1 MPCTF
6 KAAGQLRRA
15 ANWIRGLAAKVI
27 RDRKTPAH
35 STERKRIRQKPREEV
50 RTRPTKRR
58 HHAGS
63 RRRDSKQ
70 AGRGTR
76 QRTTPPVRRQ
86 QDVSVERKKAA
97 SIIAATAKAFA
108 KWVRRNPR
116 ETLTPESFETLPSVE
131 VPTTPSIPTPK
142 PRPEALSRKRANRR
156 AVIINSHLLEAN
168 GMVSEVWF
176 AGEDSVDA
184 SLCAPVHPLAIEPA
198 DIPEINESVDDRA
211 ALPSERR
218 RRVACFVFFCTGYTC
233 LRIYGNQSVSP
244 SSRTQT
250 MWKPACHRVVHD
262 GDCDG
267 PVRVDRDIFH
277 RLEKLSDLAPL
288 QYGGPLTIK
297 KDVHEE
303 LSKARFRDNGNF
315 QPDAQVYE
323 DRGERFEQSCPTF
336 RLY

>member
-35 STERKRIRQKPREEV
+35 STERKRIRQKLREEV
-50 RTRPTKRR
+50 RKRSTKRR

-86 QDVSVERKKAA
+86 RDVSVERKKAA
-97 SIIAATAKAFA
+97 SIIATTAKAFA
-108 KWVRRNPR
+108 KWVKRNPR
-116 ETLTPESFETLPSVE
+116 ETLTPESFEILPSVE
-131 VPTTPSIPTPK
+131 VPTTRPIPTPK
-142 PRPEALSRKRANRR
+142 PRPEALSRKRANRQ

-198 DIPEINESVDDRA
+198 DIPEIKGSVDDRA

-218 RRVACFVFFCTGYTC
+218 RRVSGQAGFTGEGY
-233 LRIYGNQSVSP
+233 I
-244 SSRTQT
+244 
-250 MWKPACHRVVHD
+250 W
-262 GDCDG
+262 
-267 PVRVDRDIFH
+267 
-277 RLEKLSDLAPL
+277 
-288 QYGGPLTIK
+288 GG
-297 KDVHEE
+297 
-303 LSKARFRDNGNF
+303 F
-315 QPDAQVYE
+315 
-323 DRGERFEQSCPTF
+323 
-336 RLY
+336 

>member
-15 ANWIRGLAAKVI
+15 ASWIRGLAAKVI

-35 STERKRIRQKPREEV
+35 STERKRIRQKLREEV
-50 RTRPTKRR
+50 RKRSTKRR

-86 QDVSVERKKAA
+86 QDVSVECKKAA

-108 KWVRRNPR
+108 KWVKRNPR
-116 ETLTPESFETLPSVE
+116 ETLTPESFEILPSVE
-131 VPTTPSIPTPK
+131 VPTTPPIPTPK
-142 PRPEALSRKRANRR
+142 PRPEALSRKRANRK

-218 RRVACFVFFCTGYTC
+218 RRVSGQAGLMREGYMGGILGEC
-233 LRIYGNQSVSP
+233 ELGQGEIFSKSRLVV
-244 SSRTQT
+244 SRTHT
-250 MWKPACHRVVHD
+250 MWKLACHRVVH
-262 GDCDG
+262 GEDCDN
-267 PVRVDRDIFH
+267 PVRFDRDIFH

-288 QYGGPLTIK
+288 QFGGPLTIK

-303 LSKARFRDNGNF
+303 LSKARFCDNEKLSTRRAGLRR
-315 QPDAQVYE
+315 P
-323 DRGERFEQSCPTF
+323 R
-336 RLY
+336 